1 MEKRINTRIQIHLT
15 AFKNDIKNK
24 INELNID
31 DPNSALLQFI
41 YDYPGLII
49 SSADLQKRKRAK
61 NVVPFFN
68 RCKALRSNHQQCS
81 RRKKGESIFCGTHIK
96 GAPNGTVSESKSNV
110 EDESQNFQTIQVW
123 NQDFDGIIYYIDDNG
138 NVYDPVDIM
147 QNNTNP
153 KIINKYTKS
162 ADGNYSFVE

>member
-1 MEKRINTRIQIHLT
+1 MSVSARVYSK
-15 AFKNDIKNK
+15 IKK
-24 INELNID
+24 KWGHRTSWAIWSD
-31 DPNSALLQFI
+31 DEMLEGRP
-41 YDYPGLII
+41 
-49 SSADLQKRKRAK
+49 
-61 NVVPFFN
+61 
-68 RCKALRSNHQQCS
+68 
-81 RRKKGESIFCGTHIK
+81 
-96 GAPNGTVSESKSNV
+96 SKSNV